1 MSAISSTTQ
10 AAALPPGPGL
20 PNAVIDASCRNAV
33 VFLFAKSVSWLV
45 LASILGFIASLKFH
59 APYILSDSAW
69 STYGRI
75 QPAAINLFI
84 YGFAVQA
91 ALGVALWIICRLGR
105 TKLVQPG
112 IIVAGA
118 MLWNLGVALG
128 VLGILIGDG
137 TGYEWLDM
145 PRYASPILF
154 AAYALIGICALL
166 TFHNRREPSLYVSQW
181 FLLAALFWFPWIYST
196 ANLLLVFAPVR
207 GVLQAV
213 VNWWYMNNLSMIWFG
228 FIGLGTIFYFVPKL
242 LGRPLFSHYYAIFAF
257 WTLALFG
264 SWGGIHHGAP
274 VPAWMPGV
282 STVFSVMAIVPVIAI
297 ATNLHRT
304 LAGKYGEL
312 TANKPLLFVAFGAL
326 AYVAAAVLRSWV
338 SLPYMSRV
346 LHFSFFTP
354 AHTQLFLY
362 GFLAMTLF
370 GAIYYITPRIMR
382 MEWPSAGSINRH
394 FWLSAIGIGIYF
406 LSLAVGGFQQGHAL
420 LDSNKPFLDTLQPGL
435 RMLRVSTMGELLMA
449 AGNVL
454 LAVNLGRMMLRC
466 CLSCCVTPLMAAIK
480 PETAEVKP

>member
-1 MSAISSTTQ
+1 VNS
-10 AAALPPGPGL
+10 
-20 PNAVIDASCRNAV
+20 
-33 VFLFAKSVSWLV
+33 
-45 LASILGFIASLKFH
+45 
-59 APYILSDSAW
+59 
-69 STYGRI
+69 
-75 QPAAINLFI
+75 FI
-84 YGFAVQA
+84 YGFAVQT
-91 ALGVALWIICRLGR
+91 ALGVSLWILCRLGR
-105 TKLVQPG
+105 TTLVQPG
-112 IIVAGA
+112 IVVVGA
-118 MLWNLGVALG
+118 VLWNLGVALG

-154 AAYALIGICALL
+154 AAYSIIGICALL
-166 TFHNRREPSLYVSQW
+166 TFHNRRERSLYVSQW
-181 FLLAALFWFPWIYST
+181 FLLAALFWFPWIFST

-213 VNWWYMNNLSMIWFG
+213 VNWWYMNNLAMNWFG

-242 LGRPLFSHYYAIFAF
+242 LGRPLFSHYYALFAF

-274 VPAWMPGV
+274 VPAWMPSV
-282 STVFSVMAIVPVIAI
+282 STVFSVLALVPVIAI
-297 ATNLHRT
+297 AINLHLT
-304 LAGKYGEL
+304 FAGKYGEL
-312 TANKPLLFVAFGAL
+312 TANKPLLFVTFGAF
-326 AYVAAAVLRSWV
+326 AFVGASVLRSWV
-338 SLPYMSRV
+338 SVPYMSRV
-346 LHFSFFTP
+346 LHFSFFSP
-354 AHTQLFLY
+354 AQTQLFLY

-382 MEWPSAGSINRH
+382 IEWPSYGFLNQH

-435 RMLRVSTMGELLMA
+435 RMFRVSTLGDLLMA

-454 LAVNLGRMMLRC
+454 LALNLGRMMLRC
-466 CLSCCVTPLMAAIK
+466 CLSCCVTPLLAAIK
-480 PETAEVKP
+480 PETAGVKP